1 MHHIYNEITNNE
13 YNTGHALTL
22 HSTRVWCISVILWRL
37 RWFQSATDAVSTHAI
52 ISTDSLYMSCIDE
65 KQAHDDSIDF
75 AVAAAVAAV
84 SDIRSYTSLSLI
96 DPQYAKSHAPTPA
109 CVQRPENKRLVSGRR
124 FEPCAAANRSGRA
137 LPTAHSCGDEVGGR
151 LRPRPRP
158 GDGRT
163 DGRQSSIT
171 GCLAPISSSVCHVVS
186 DART

>member
-1 MHHIYNEITNNE
+1 MHLPCTPRASDVS
-13 YNTGHALTL
+13 ALYCGDYDDFSQRQMQFRHMQL
-22 HSTRVWCISVILWRL
+22 
-37 RWFQSATDAVSTHAI
+37 SALIAYVVHWWKAGAWWQHRFRCRRCS
-52 ISTDSLYMSCIDE
+52 SRSE
-65 KQAHDDSIDF
+65 P
-75 AVAAAVAAV
+75 V

-124 FEPCAAANRSGRA
+124 FEPCAAANRSARA